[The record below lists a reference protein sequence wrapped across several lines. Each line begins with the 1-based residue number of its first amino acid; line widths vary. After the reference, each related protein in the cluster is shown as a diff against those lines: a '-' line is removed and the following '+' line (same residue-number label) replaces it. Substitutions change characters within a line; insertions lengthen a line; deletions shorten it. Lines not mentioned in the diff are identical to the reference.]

1 MKKVDRAYDEEKRD
15 GTHLRKYT
23 SIQEDKHMLRGKN
36 EKKRINQNLQ
46 SESKGKLKEEEQ
58 FK

>member
-1 MKKVDRAYDEEKRD
+1 MDRAYDEEKRD